1 MKLHGNA
8 RTCLH
13 SRLLMVRRLEE
24 EGWTLAPDRR
34 AATSPTHAE
43 PLNALREHPRSLVS
57 RSAGSKRPALVE
69 RGSGQGFF
77 PILNHLRIV
86 AMRLFMG

>member
-24 EGWTLAPDRR
+24 EGWTLAPG
-34 AATSPTHAE
+34 SPGGYFSDHAE
-43 PLNALREHPRSLVS
+43 PLNALREHPRALVS
-57 RSAGSKRPALVE
+57 RSAGSKHPALVE